1 MRDSRRL
8 PRMCRAL
15 IVCATFAVWGCSE
28 QSRAGGDP
36 IATEGTGAVSA
47 QATAPSSESPS
58 DPEAGGS
65 ATAPA
70 GRGADTAGSESEPAG
85 PPPESDCVS
94 VPVSAYPTDAPY
106 YPAATTLTTCRSSDG
121 RIEQVSTAPNSGEV
135 IYAHMT
141 RSLEVQG
148 WAIQSKMAQ
157 NGQFLLD
164 ATKANRRAAV
174 MIADREIVES
184 KQATRIT
191 VLVTP

>member
-1 MRDSRRL
+1 MRDTRRL

-15 IVCATFAVWGCSE
+15 IVCLTFAMWGCSE

-47 QATAPSSESPS
+47 QATAPAGR
-58 DPEAGGS
+58 EADTPGS
-65 ATAPA
+65 A
-70 GRGADTAGSESEPAG
+70 SEPAG
-85 PPPESDCVS
+85 PPPESACVS
-94 VPVSAYPTDAPY
+94 VPASAYPTDAPY

-184 KQATRIT
+184 RQATRIT